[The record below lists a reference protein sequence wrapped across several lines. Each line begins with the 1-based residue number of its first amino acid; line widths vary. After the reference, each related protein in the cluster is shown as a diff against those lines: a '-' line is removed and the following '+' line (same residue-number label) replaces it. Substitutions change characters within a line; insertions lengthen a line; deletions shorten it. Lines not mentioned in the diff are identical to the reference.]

1 MAETTQ
7 NLVRAQVYSE
17 VILPLARQQKSML
30 HDTVYVKSGITGKSF
45 FQDQIGTWSMTKK
58 TTANPATPQNDPGL
72 SRRRVDM
79 ETYHD
84 ARIMDR
90 SLLLQELSDPMSVSS
105 ICVQSSV
112 GKQIDSIIYTSMG
125 ATAKQGETG
134 ETSVTFPSSQE
145 IAANDTGLTI
155 AKLRRAMAKL
165 DDAGVPSE
173 DRYFVGGAV
182 AKEQLLST
190 TEATSQDYNTVK
202 ALVAGDIDTFLGFNF
217 KWLPGGII
225 SKDGNIATCYAYHKT
240 GICYGMVEE
249 LALKMDERPDL
260 SYSKQIYYEF
270 TAGATRL
277 EEEKVVKILIDE
289 SK

>member
-45 FQDQIGTWSMTKK
+45 FQDQIGTWGMTKK
-58 TTANPATPQNDPGL
+58 TTANPTTPTNDPGL
-72 SRRRVDM
+72 GRRRVDM
-79 ETYHD
+79 ETFHD

-90 SLLLQELSDPMSVSS
+90 SLLLQELSDPMSVASV
-105 ICVQSSV
+105 CVQSSV
-112 GKQIDSIIYTSMG
+112 GKQIDSIIYTALG
-125 ATAKQGETG
+125 ATAKKGETG
-134 ETSVTFPSSQE
+134 ETNVTFPTAQE
-145 IAANDTGLTI
+145 IAAADTGLTV

-165 DDAGVPSE
+165 DDAGVPAE
-173 DRYFVGGAV
+173 DRYFVGGAIQ
-182 AKEQLLST
+182 KEQLLST
-190 TEATSQDYNTVK
+190 TEATSADYNTVR
-202 ALVAGDIDTFLGFNF
+202 ALVAGDIDTFLGFKF

-225 SKDGNIATCYAYHKT
+225 TKEGTVATCYAYHKT
-240 GICYGMVEE
+240 GVCYGMVEE
-249 LALKMDERPDL
+249 LALKIDERADL

-277 EEEKVVKILIDE
+277 EEEKVVKVLADE